1 MVLLLLGVLCAQ
13 DVGWT
18 AQGERGAAAGGGAP
32 AVAAALDCLKADG
45 NAADAAATM
54 LLALSVT
61 DGDQFCF
68 GGEVPILVHD
78 ARSGKV
84 EVIAGC
90 GHAPALATLDRFQ
103 GAEIPS
109 TGLRSTLVP
118 AALDA
123 VLVLLE
129 RHGTRSF
136 ADCAAPAIA
145 LLEGAGPL
153 PAVIARSRTDFAR
166 TLRRLVDAERAS
178 GGDRARKLRAV
189 ADYFYRGPIAKEIDA
204 FMREHDGLL
213 RAEDL
218 AAHATKIEAPLS
230 VEYRG
235 HEILKCG
242 PWTQGPWL
250 LQALQLLE
258 PHDLKALGP
267 RSPDAVHLMVEA
279 AKLAMADRDAHYG
292 DGVDLGPLLA
302 KPYADLRRPL
312 IDPAKASLVLRPG
325 DPKAMKP
332 LLEKAPARGN
342 GAKPNDTTTCLV
354 ADRHGNVIAATP
366 SGWSGAVAGP
376 TGVVL
381 GSRLQSFNPWP
392 GHPNALAPRRRPRIT
407 LTPTLVRKAGKPV
420 LAVSVAGGDAQ
431 DQVALQM
438 IVNAIDHGLAPD
450 VSVTAPRWQ
459 THHYVGSFGQSEPL
473 LGSLFL
479 QADFGREA
487 LEALRSRGHEVSAA
501 RPPVWWPCV
510 ISIDPATGRKHAAGD
525 PAARRH
531 AAAY

>member
-1 MVLLLLGVLCAQ
+1 MVLLLLVLSAQ
-13 DVGWT
+13 DAGW
-18 AQGERGAAAGGGAP
+18 AAEGDHGAVAGGGAP
-32 AVAAALDCLKADG
+32 AVAASLDMLKSGG

-61 DGDQFCF
+61 DWDQFCF

-78 ARSGKV
+78 AKSGRV

-103 GAEIPS
+103 GGEIPS
-109 TGLRSTLVP
+109 RGLQATLVP

-123 VLVLLE
+123 ILVLLE
-129 RHGTRSF
+129 RHGTRTF
-136 ADCAAPAIA
+136 ADCAAPALR
-145 LLEGAGPL
+145 LLGDEGGWRA
-153 PAVIARSRTDFAR
+153 DFAK
-166 TLRRLVDAERAS
+166 TLRRLVEAEAAAD
-178 GGDRARKLRAV
+178 GDRARKLRAV
-189 ADYFYRGPIAKEIDA
+189 ADFFYRGPIAKEIDA
-204 FMREHDGLL
+204 FMRANDGLL

-218 AAHATKIEAPLS
+218 AAHATKVEAPLS

-250 LQALQLLE
+250 LQALRLLE
-258 PHDLKALGP
+258 AYDLKAMAP
-267 RSPDAVHLMVEA
+267 ADRIHHAVEA

-292 DGVDLGPLLA
+292 DGADVGRMLA
-302 KPYADLRRPL
+302 KEYADLRRPL
-312 IDPAKASLVLRPG
+312 IDPKRASKELRPG
-325 DPKAMKP
+325 DPAQMKP
-332 LLEKAPARGN
+332 LLHRAVRQGN

-376 TGVVL
+376 TGVRL

-392 GHPNALAPRRRPRIT
+392 GHPNVLAAGKRPRIT

-431 DQVALQM
+431 DQVALQL
-438 IVNAIDHGLAPD
+438 IVNAIDLGLPPAA
-450 VSVTAPRWQ
+450 SVTAPRWQ

-473 LGSLFL
+473 LGSLFV
-479 QADFGREA
+479 QADFGAPA
-487 LEALRSRGHEVSAA
+487 LEALRGLGHEVSPS

-510 ISIDPATGRKHAAGD
+510 LSIDPAGGVKRAAGD
-525 PAARRH
+525 PDAQRH